1 MKNVL
6 ITGGAR
12 GLGKELIN
20 VYYANNYNVF
30 CVVRK
35 REDAEK
41 LSKEFTNNFTP
52 IIADLTDDRC
62 IDIIKN
68 TLSKSIEHLDILI
81 NNAGIPG
88 NAYNIETVTSTEMN
102 SLFEIHC
109 IAIIRTTQA
118 TLGLLKCSAKPKI
131 VNITSR
137 LGSLSAMASG
147 EFKGREFSYSYRI
160 AKGSQNMLSICL
172 RQELKPYN
180 INVISIHPGKIQTQ
194 SGSSDANSSA
204 YESAEKIFKWIED
217 DNTNKEGTFTEP
229 YERDW
234 NY

>member
-12 GLGKELIN
+12 GIGKELIK

-30 CVVRK
+30 SVVRK
-35 REDAEK
+35 QEDAEK
-41 LSKEFTNNFTP
+41 LNKEFTNNFTP
-52 IIADLTDDRC
+52 IVTDLTDDKC

-68 TLSKSIEHLDILI
+68 TLSKTINHLDMLI

-88 NAYNIETVTSTEMN
+88 NAYKIEDVTSTEMK
-102 SLFEIHC
+102 SLFEVHC

-118 TLGLLKCSAKPKI
+118 TFGFLKNSTNPKI

-137 LGSLSAMASG
+137 LGSLNAMASG
-147 EFKGREFSYSYRI
+147 EFDGRDFSYSYRI
-160 AKGSQNMLSICL
+160 AKASQNMLSICL
-172 RQELKPYN
+172 NQELKPYN
-180 INVISIHPGKIQTQ
+180 IDVISIHPGKVQTQ

-204 YESAEKIFKWIED
+204 YESAQKIFKWVKG
-217 DNTNKEGTFTEP
+217 DNINKKGTFTEP
-229 YERDW
+229 YEREW
-234 NY
+234 KW